1 LILETKKI
9 VESGQSDWHDL
20 SLEEYMGRWVAS
32 RITLGAR
39 ANPFMGVLLGIEKMS
54 SRYDAAEQELHLTVV
69 GYQDF
74 KEMRL
79 PAISSSAISMDLLS
93 GSIKEQM
100 SQVETKYSPDGPAP
114 APRAKDWVRTVF
126 VENTD
131 GRLLLAIPRSEWTDL
146 KRKKK

>member
-1 LILETKKI
+1 
-9 VESGQSDWHDL
+9 
-20 SLEEYMGRWVAS
+20 
-32 RITLGAR
+32 
-39 ANPFMGVLLGIEKMS
+39 MS
-54 SRYDAAEQELHLTVV
+54 SRYDPAEQALHLTVV

-79 PAISSSAISMDLLS
+79 PAVSSSAISMDLLS

-100 SQVETKYSPDGPAP
+100 AQVESKYSPDGPAP
-114 APRAKDWVRTVF
+114 APREKDWVRTVF

-146 KRKKK
+146 KKKKK